1 MRFPN
6 CLLFPP
12 FNLVLIKY
20 NAYPPICKI
29 LWHIGPSLTITAEK
43 ALKISFSDCQVKKYL
58 DTSAKGNWLKEN
70 CYRYLNTTRYL
81 SCTRSPQAAFNI
93 RIPQNQVLYNIHL
106 GFYCTYQSYMHCSQT
121 ELWLSLNKSSEV
133 YRRCLIFMVQQVNLI
148 HSLFMSPYLRVLFLT
163 SS

>member
-121 ELWLSLNKSSEV
+121 ELWLSLNKSLQKYTEDV
-133 YRRCLIFMVQQVNLI
+133 WFLWFNKPILCIAFLC
-148 HSLFMSPYLRVLFLT
+148 PLT
-163 SS
+163 SGYCF